1 MVYRLNLA
9 GTYEF
14 FTMEDARRA
23 ADEGRLPPGAIVFV
37 DGRTYVAAYYDDEKR
52 MVLVKSPGARPPGDI
67 LPYPNTNYT
76 LLPGPRHTKKGR
88 K

>member
-23 ADEGRLPPGAIVFV
+23 ADEGRLAPGTVVIV

-52 MVLVKSPGARPPGDI
+52 IILIKNPPD
-67 LPYPNTNYT
+67 PRYAN
-76 LLPGPRHTKKGR
+76 LLPAPRHRKKGR